1 MATANAETENLPTT
15 ENSETIPS
23 TLDDSQPLA
32 NVEDDNKNIVIR
44 RLNGLSRGRQLQL
57 IMAVT
62 ATFSMIVA
70 LYLWSTEPNY
80 KLLYGKL
87 SEEAAGEIIL
97 VLKQEGIDYSLD
109 KKSGKLKVRGDD
121 LHSTR
126 ILLAAQGLP
135 KSDGSGYEMLDKEQG
150 FGSSQFMEKVR
161 YHRAIEGE
169 LARSVTGFDAVE
181 SARVHLAIPRQ
192 SVFVR
197 DRRAPSAAVMVHLA
211 IGKSL
216 DDGQVTSI
224 IHMVASSIPEM
235 KPEEV
240 TVVDQTGLL
249 LNKKKLTNDIAM
261 SSAQFD
267 YRRKLEAYYVERIER
282 ILIPIFGFEG
292 IRAQVD
298 ADIDYT
304 IIEQTKE
311 SFNPD
316 LPALRSEHTISSESR
331 GGDLGGV
338 PGALT
343 NQPPG
348 IANAPETLKEANSQK
363 NSPSKKSRQATFN
376 YELDKT
382 ISHSKRAPGQ
392 LRRLSVAVVIDDN
405 IHYDDDQQLVRTP
418 HSPED
423 IDRITQLIKDTVGFS
438 ESRGDSINVINAG
451 FKDLLDIPDKPLGP
465 LWEREWFI
473 DLMKQVVVVL
483 LILFFLYLVMRP
495 IIRELTFKE
504 KVVENIGVDGQALI
518 GADGEL
524 LSEGDDG
531 KEEGT
536 AEDLEAAKNGG
547 LSDEQWDELGI
558 TYAEYEQMLSM
569 IRGLAVK
576 EPRVI
581 AQVLKTWIIVD
592 EEGL

>member
-1 MATANAETENLPTT
+1 MATANAETESLPTT
-15 ENSETIPS
+15 ESNATVPS
-23 TLDDSQPLA
+23 TIDDSQPLA
-32 NVEDDNKNIVIR
+32 KVEDDSVNIVIR

-57 IMAVT
+57 IMAVM

-109 KKSGKLKVRGDD
+109 KTSGKLKVKGDD

-169 LARSVTGFDAVE
+169 LARSVAGFDAVE
-181 SARVHLAIPRQ
+181 SARVHLAIPKQ

-211 IGKSL
+211 IGKNL
-216 DDGQVTSI
+216 DDGQVMSI
-224 IHMVASSIPEM
+224 VHMVASSIPEM
-235 KPEEV
+235 KPDEV

-267 YRRKLEAYYVERIER
+267 YRRKLEAHYVERIER

-304 IIEQTKE
+304 ITEQTKE

-316 LPALRSEHTISSESR
+316 LPALRSEHTVSSESR

-348 IANAPETLKEANSQK
+348 VANAPETLEEANAQQ
-363 NSPSKKSRQATFN
+363 NNPSKKSRQATFN

-405 IHYDDDQQLVRTP
+405 IHYDDKQQLVRTP

-451 FKDLLDIPDKPLGP
+451 FKNLLDIPDKPLGP

-473 DLMKQVVVVL
+473 DLMKQVIVIL

-495 IIRELTFKE
+495 LIRELTFKE
-504 KVVENIGVDGQALI
+504 KVVETVGVDGQALI
-518 GADGEL
+518 GADGEV
-524 LSEGDDG
+524 LSEGDG
-531 KEEGT
+531 AT
-536 AEDLEAAKNGG
+536 EDVTEDIETAKNGG

-558 TYAEYEQMLSM
+558 TYAEYDQMLSM

-576 EPRVI
+576 EPKVI
-581 AQVLKTWIIVD
+581 AQVFKTWIVVD
-592 EEGL
+592 EDGL